1 MNLLIAVAS
10 EELGEVGG
18 GATVVYLGPPIPV
31 SDPPGLLH
39 GPPGVI
45 SLGPPGPPPWYPK

>member
-10 EELGEVGG
+10 EELGEVSG
-18 GATVVYLGPPIPV
+18 GAKVIYLGPPIPV
-31 SDPPGLLH
+31 SD
-39 GPPGVI
+39 PPGVI